1 MPNEKY
7 NIKLKYKYILRINIR
22 QIKITKVNRKL
33 LVEINKQTKWKTSRF
48 NRKNWFGLIVIQ
60 VLMMLLHF

>member
-48 NRKNWFGLIVIQ
+48 NRKN
-60 VLMMLLHF
+60 